1 MIYFKFQLVT
11 CSYFNAT
18 PDSPGS
24 KESTYPNPP
33 NDNTKHNYNHCGRGL
48 NCNYK
53 ANYVAQ
59 MEMEYGEYAEYGEYG
74 KVCVGEMRAP
84 SFW

>member
-18 PDSPGS
+18 PDCEFAKRCWHGS

-59 MEMEYGEYAEYGEYG
+59 MEMEYGEYGEYG
-74 KVCVGEMRAP
+74 KVCVGGR
-84 SFW
+84 